1 MYKNTY
7 ESINDHRNNFLEEN
21 ESFSLPLMKYPN
33 YELYNFDLNN
43 SIYEDNT
50 LNNNDHIS
58 PYYLIDQA
66 KIEKKSITKGIKSTT
81 TKTFKTIEEKNAP
94 ELFTP
99 SDILNI
105 FNKHSNKDK
114 FSENIKKLKFK
125 EDIVNTLRLTGRK
138 RQREDFENDNINNEL
153 EDDKNKKKR
162 GRKKTKLNRFEIHD
176 KMCPDNIIRK
186 VKTSI
191 FNYILYFLNNLL
203 SSVGENYSLNNTQLL
218 RLNHKNI
225 MRLKKN
231 KEFEILSMSL
241 KDIFSKD
248 ISPKYNNGKYS
259 NDFNKK
265 IIENILN
272 NNCNNTIIFAFN
284 ITLRD
289 WLDFFTLKKSLEDII
304 NKYNNINY
312 NIDFDIIEKSLVG
325 IDNLLNIIN
334 NKNDEDYLTLFIL
347 CLYNY
352 ERWFY
357 LKKQRNRNEEEKKI

>member
-1 MYKNTY
+1 
-7 ESINDHRNNFLEEN
+7 
-21 ESFSLPLMKYPN
+21 
-33 YELYNFDLNN
+33 
-43 SIYEDNT
+43 
-50 LNNNDHIS
+50 
-58 PYYLIDQA
+58 
-66 KIEKKSITKGIKSTT
+66 
-81 TKTFKTIEEKNAP
+81 
-94 ELFTP
+94 
-99 SDILNI
+99 
-105 FNKHSNKDK
+105 
-114 FSENIKKLKFK
+114 
-125 EDIVNTLRLTGRK
+125 
-138 RQREDFENDNINNEL
+138 
-153 EDDKNKKKR
+153 
-162 GRKKTKLNRFEIHD
+162 
-176 KMCPDNIIRK
+176 
-186 VKTSI
+186 
-191 FNYILYFLNNLL
+191 
-203 SSVGENYSLNNTQLL
+203 
-218 RLNHKNI
+218 
-225 MRLKKN
+225 
-231 KEFEILSMSL
+231 MSL